1 MDGTLTRGLYKSNMN
16 DTSYATCRP
25 SDIAGSG
32 EAMRRSR
39 DARVQAALILVA
51 LIWAGMLIGVSFLAT
66 PAKFAAPSLA
76 LPVALDVGRHTFAVL
91 NPIEI
96 AGALLVAGLAVLHHR
111 RWLLVPAG
119 LAAAIVAVQT
129 LWLLPALDARVETI
143 IAGGAVPGSPLHTLY
158 IALDLAKLVALLSIG
173 GVLLF
178 QAGGQNRRHEAS
190 RAATHRSFGAP
201 S

>member
-1 MDGTLTRGLYKSNMN
+1 
-16 DTSYATCRP
+16 
-25 SDIAGSG
+25 
-32 EAMRRSR
+32 MRRLR
-39 DARVQAALILVA
+39 DARAQAALILVA

-66 PAKFAAPSLA
+66 PAKFEAPTLT
-76 LPVALDVGRHTFAVL
+76 LPVALDVGRHTFALL

-96 AGALLVAGLAVLHHR
+96 AGALLVAGLALLDRR
-111 RWLLVPAG
+111 RWLLLPAG
-119 LAAAIVAVQT
+119 LGAAIVALQT

-143 IAGGAVPGSPLHTLY
+143 IAGGAVQGSPLHTLY
-158 IALDLAKLVALLSIG
+158 IALELAKLAGLLLIG